1 VAFAL
6 VATVAACD
14 GGGEQESAPSVA
26 TEASQLPTPVERSG
40 ELDQAPP
47 GGQAVVELPPVERS
61 GVVTATITALSLSDG
76 SPVYPGP
83 WAPDGSALVAFV
95 GVGRDADGN
104 EILRVQTVDASDP
117 NAVELSW
124 DSGDVQ
130 DSAVHVKG
138 LAAWDAD
145 GNLVLP
151 RSDGM
156 RVDEDGNPLS
166 VGGVID
172 GQVREVVIAPDGR
185 SVFAFGPDGAWVI
198 DGSGRVRPALVSPDS
213 NIEAASWRQDSAAV
227 AVAERGGAYFVID
240 AASGSVQPLA
250 VAAPVPG
257 LDHMP
262 APRWLGDGT
271 VLLSAATEVRTPGG
285 RGLDHLLADPQ
296 GERGTTVSAR
306 LGLEPSPAAPL
317 DASGLVS
324 NDGEWLVYPE
334 LEFSGEVNTFEHTAS
349 WLLGARRGE
358 TISTAPLTD
367 PVWSPDASRI
377 AYLDDGGLSVWHVAQ
392 GARRSLVPAGSG
404 VHSQQWSPD
413 GRWISYGDD
422 ADTLWVVASDG
433 RAGPKPLLERVTW
446 VVSPTWSDA
455 GDRLAANFVSEP
467 PQTALG
473 VVYLGIDEG

>member
-1 VAFAL
+1 
-6 VATVAACD
+6 
-14 GGGEQESAPSVA
+14 
-26 TEASQLPTPVERSG
+26 
-40 ELDQAPP
+40 
-47 GGQAVVELPPVERS
+47 
-61 GVVTATITALSLSDG
+61 
-76 SPVYPGP
+76 
-83 WAPDGSALVAFV
+83 
-95 GVGRDADGN
+95 
-104 EILRVQTVDASDP
+104 VQTVDASDP